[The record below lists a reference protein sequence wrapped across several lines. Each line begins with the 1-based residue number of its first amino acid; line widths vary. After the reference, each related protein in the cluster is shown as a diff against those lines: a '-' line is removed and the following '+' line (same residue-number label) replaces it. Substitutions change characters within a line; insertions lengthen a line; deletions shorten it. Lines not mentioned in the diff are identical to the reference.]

1 MVFKKYLAQILC
13 ALFFCNSTFSQL
25 KPDTAKNNSYYI
37 DGYHGGK
44 TGHMPPGSF
53 RDIVS
58 GLERYPS
65 WKLSFDIEPVS
76 WSYLKTT
83 DPQTFFKLKDY
94 LNDYSTNARLE
105 IVSPGYMQSYCW
117 NISGESNIRQL
128 VMGLDEL
135 HKSFPGYPVRTYSV
149 QEPCWTSSMP
159 QILRSLGFTQAVLK
173 DPCTAFGGYSRGVDK
188 SILFWRGPDGTS
200 IPAVPRYKCENLNP
214 DAWETES
221 CSITPD
227 FIAKC
232 ALNGIKNPAGSQYQD
247 LGWPAHPAVD
257 STGKYVYIES
267 GLNKWPDSTQF
278 SRSWWSK
285 PKAQL
290 ANYPQLITWREYFKT
305 VLPEPTA
312 YWDLTQDD
320 LQVNLMWG
328 SGAINA
334 TSTKVHNAEKK
345 ILQAEKLS
353 ALASKFTK
361 YELPVIKLNYAWE
374 QLLMTQHH
382 DAWIGP
388 VADTNSDHWA
398 SFTSD
403 KTAVVNDLLDDII
416 SESISSLISS
426 FQTADIKTNISS
438 QICVINSTGFERT
451 ENVEAISAFDP
462 GVKKCDVYD
471 QNNQLVPS
479 QLIPISYYGDG
490 SVNGA
495 RIIFGTTVPS
505 LGTRFFLLKPNKD
518 PGPEVS
524 FQGCRVTRSSD
535 SEYILETDLYK
546 VIVNTAKGGCITSL
560 TDKSSNREY
569 VDQKSDHLFNEY
581 SGYFSLEKQ
590 WLSSKDSSATLQ
602 IIENG
607 PLRIKALI
615 KGKIGKY
622 GFETL
627 ITLANG
633 EKQLDFKTK
642 FFFNKDV
649 LIGEPW
655 DGERPTRGQHRKPC
669 YDSRYKLQAFFPAAI
684 TNQVVYKNAPYDVC
698 TSRLDN
704 TFFNSWDDMK
714 HNIILDWVDVYD
726 SISNAGL
733 VVFNDRTTSYSHA
746 KDYPLALTLGW
757 SGYGLW
763 ESFYPMSPK
772 LEFNYALVP
781 HVGKWND
788 SGLSALNAAWNEP
801 LVTRVINAGSA
812 NLKAPFSYLKASD
825 PHIEISTLY
834 FKEKALFVRLFNS
847 NDHSTQSDL
856 SLNFPVQK
864 MEATE
869 LDGKV
874 KNEIKVTKIGDRSS
888 IHLVFRPFEIK
899 TLRVQ

>member
-1 MVFKKYLAQILC
+1 MVLKTYFAQIIC
-13 ALFFCNSTFSQL
+13 ALLFCNSAFSQL
-25 KPDTAKNNSYYI
+25 KSDIEKSYYI

-44 TGHMPPGSF
+44 IGHMPPGSF

-83 DPQTFFKLKDY
+83 DPQTFFKLKKY
-94 LNDYSTNARLE
+94 LSDYSTDSRLE

-173 DPCTAFGGYSRGVDK
+173 DPCTAFGGYSRGIDK

-221 CSITPD
+221 CSVTSD

-232 ALNGIKNPAGSQYQD
+232 LANGIKNPAGSQYQD
-247 LGWPAHPAVD
+247 LGWPTHPAVD
-257 STGKYVYIES
+257 STGRYVYIEP
-267 GLNKWPDSTQF
+267 GLNQWPDSMQF
-278 SRSWWSK
+278 DRYWWSK

-290 ANYPQLITWREYFKT
+290 NNYPQLITWREYFKT
-305 VLPEPTA
+305 VLPEPKD
-312 YWDLTQDD
+312 YWDLTQED
-320 LQVNLMWG
+320 LQVNMMWG

-334 TSTKVHNAEKK
+334 TASRVHRAEKQ
-345 ILQAEKLS
+345 ILQTEKLS
-353 ALASKFTK
+353 ALAAMFTK
-361 YELPVIKLNYAWE
+361 YELPATKLNYAWE
-374 QLLMTQHH
+374 LLLMTQHH

-388 VADTNSDHWA
+388 AADTNSDRWA
-398 SFTSD
+398 SFTKE
-403 KTAVVNDLLDDII
+403 KTAIVNELCEEL
-416 SESISSLISS
+416 SHESVNSLTRS
-426 FQTADIKTNISS
+426 FQTNDITTKISS
-438 QICVINSTGFERT
+438 QLCVINSTGFERT
-451 ENVEAISAFDP
+451 ENVEAIMAFDP
-462 GVKKCDVYD
+462 GTKKCNVYD
-471 QNNQLVPS
+471 QNNQLIPS

-490 SVNGA
+490 SINAA
-495 RIIFGTTVPS
+495 RIIFGAAIPS
-505 LGTRFFLLKPNKD
+505 LGIRFFVLKPGK
-518 PGPEVS
+518 GLVPEMPI
-524 FQGCRVTRSSD
+524 QGCRITKSSD
-535 SEYILETDLYK
+535 SEYTLESDLYK

-560 TDKSSNREY
+560 IDKSLKREY

-581 SGYFSLEKQ
+581 SGYFSLDKR

-602 IIENG
+602 IVENG
-607 PLRIKALI
+607 PLKIKTLI

-622 GFETL
+622 GFETF
-627 ITLANG
+627 ITLAMG
-633 EKQLDFKTK
+633 ERQLDFKTK
-642 FFFNKDV
+642 FTFEPDV

-655 DGERPTRGQHRKPC
+655 EGERPTRGQHRKPC

-698 TSRLDN
+698 TSRLEN

-733 VVFNDRTTSYSHA
+733 AVFSDRTTSYSHA
-746 KDYPLALTLGW
+746 KDYPLALTMGW

-763 ESFYPMSPK
+763 ESFYPMSAKP
-772 LEFNYALVP
+772 EFNYALVP
-781 HVGKWND
+781 HSGKWND
-788 SGLSALNAAWNEP
+788 SGISALNSAWNEP
-801 LVTRVINAGSA
+801 LVTRTINTDSQ
-812 NLKAPFSYLKASD
+812 NLKLPFSYLNTSD
-825 PHIEISTLY
+825 PHIEIPALY
-834 FKEKALFVRLFNS
+834 IKEKALFVRLFNS
-847 NDHSTQSDL
+847 NDRVTQSDL
-856 SLNFPVQK
+856 SLNFSAQK
-864 MEATE
+864 IEAVE

-874 KNEIKVTKIGDRSS
+874 RNEVKAVKIGGRSS
-888 IHLVFRPFEIK
+888 LHLEFRPFEIK
-899 TLRVQ
+899 TLKIR